1 MCSNILA
8 ALSKSG
14 MAIAVPAVPVA
25 VALIA
30 TTKVLLC
37 TYVPYSASV
46 TVENFDEFD
55 EWLAIRQSFP
65 YKPLSLNVSS
75 LKTTINLSKFYSSND
90 SFVKVSPIKLL
101 RYTVH
106 T

>member
-1 MCSNILA
+1 MSNIMCSNILA

-37 TYVPYSASV
+37 TYVPYSAKCDSG
-46 TVENFDEFD
+46 
-55 EWLAIRQSFP
+55 
-65 YKPLSLNVSS
+65 
-75 LKTTINLSKFYSSND
+75 KF
-90 SFVKVSPIKLL
+90 
-101 RYTVH
+101 
-106 T
+106 